1 VAALISS
8 GPTKVSADVTGER
21 KPSGARKVVRVLLN
35 SIGIGAA
42 AGGTYFT
49 VLVVSAILDIIRLVR
64 SNPQKGIAEA
74 AAGTSHAAMALL
86 GGLNLLFIFVFGSIA
101 VICFLIAV
109 WLLDPFQRWRDWR
122 SGSANDVI
130 H

>member
-8 GPTKVSADVTGER
+8 GATKVSGDVTGER

-35 SIGIGAA
+35 TIGIGAA

-49 VLVVSAILDIIRLVR
+49 VLVVTSILDIAQLAR
-64 SNPQKGIAEA
+64 SQPQTGA
-74 AAGTSHAAMALL
+74 AAGTAHGVTAFL
-86 GGLNLLFIFVFGSIA
+86 GAFDLLFIFVFGAIA

-109 WLLDPFQRWRDWR
+109 WLLEPFQRWRTWR
-122 SGSANDVI
+122 ANRASQLI